1 MKFFLEPWDPTTLL
15 PNSQWLPVN
24 PVAAQPVGDW
34 EALEDPAPFTETVFL
49 IDGRERIDQLIV
61 LADGRHGVLFSYAVG
76 AVSMQPDWAGFELGP
91 QTLSRILLVPTESEA
106 EVLDLGTGL
115 VYQPVTVASE
125 GVSGLIEAGR
135 ELRQQAEDRLG
146 RRLLDANTKALA
158 IHDGPLFPTQHQP
171 ARQIGF
177 AKTEHRTYLSAT
189 EAELLGKLK
198 PGQRTPLFRFPGRY
212 QRQGSN
218 RSFFGWYVA
227 LPLDPSRPFGPE
239 AGLVRLEAA
248 LNMDESE
255 KLAQASLTIFCR
267 LASRPFR
274 DPRAPQNLIPVGAL
288 EWELG
293 RRLGERAVIRSRL
306 FRYLASQN

>member
-76 AVSMQPDWAGFELGP
+76 AISMRPEWAGLELGP
-91 QTLSRILLVPTESEA
+91 QSLSRVLLVPNEGEA
-106 EVLDLGTGL
+106 EVLDLGPGL
-115 VYQPVTVASE
+115 TYQPVMVASE
-125 GVSGLIEAGR
+125 GISGLIEAGR

-146 RRLLDANTKALA
+146 RRLLDANPEALA
-158 IHDGPLFPTQHQP
+158 IHDGPLFPTQRWP

-212 QRQGSN
+212 QHQGSN

-248 LNMDESE
+248 LDMDESE
-255 KLAQASLTIFCR
+255 KLARASLAIFCR

-306 FRYLASQN
+306 FRYLGSQN